1 MSFIN
6 LNSQLPKPTV
16 HNLTLYK
23 GVVIDN
29 NDPMHLDRIKCHI
42 PELYDSE
49 LGEVPWI
56 LPVKYCMFGQGS
68 GFGQFGAPPIGAI
81 ALVELQGNDPNFPVY
96 RGFML
101 TEENVNAKYV
111 PGTYGVL
118 DPNGSELFVDTNSKT
133 LTYTHVS
140 GIQFVLNP
148 DGTFRVNVPKDEQ
161 VQIGENANI
170 SVGGNANLTVQGNAT
185 GNISGNA
192 NLTCSE
198 LSVQASGNADFQ
210 CSQFNVKASSAH
222 FQCPV
227 FTGNIA
233 NTYGSGGTGASISG
247 GIQNTGGTISSNG
260 IVLDTHVH
268 GGVRAGSDNTSGPQ

>member
-6 LNSQLPKPTV
+6 LNSQLPRATV
-16 HNLTLYK
+16 HDLTLYK
-23 GVVIDN
+23 GEVIDN
-29 NDPMHLDRIKCHI
+29 NDPMHLDRIKCRI
-42 PELYDSE
+42 PELYDNE

-68 GFGQFGAPPIGAI
+68 GFGQFGVPPIGAI

-101 TEENVNAKYV
+101 TEENVNTKYV

-148 DGTFRVNVPKDEQ
+148 DGTFQVNVPKDEQ

-170 SVGGNANLTVQGNAT
+170 NVGGNANLTVKGDAT
-185 GNISGNA
+185 GNITGKA
-192 NLTCSE
+192 TLTCNT
-198 LSVQASGNADFQ
+198 LSVSASGNADFK

-227 FTGNIA
+227 FTGNIS
-233 NTYGSGGTGASISG
+233 NTYGTGGTGATISG
-247 GIQNTGGTISSNG
+247 GITNNGGTISSNG
-260 IVLDTHVH
+260 VVLDTHTH
-268 GGVRAGSDNTSGPQ
+268 TAQGEYAKTTGPN